1 MMTFDNTPTGR
12 LLRTLS
18 EGARTLSHVSGDPL
32 ATASIVHHIRTRVDA
47 EASEILSHAR
57 ATYGDDT
64 VDAYIEHP
72 PHV

>member
-1 MMTFDNTPTGR
+1 MTFDNTPTGR

-47 EASEILSHAR
+47 ETSEILHHAR
-57 ATYGDDT
+57 TTYGNDI
-64 VDAYIEHP
+64 VDAHIDQP